1 MLLSVYD
8 QPVCG
13 LVPDGRDLSDPC
25 DPARQAF
32 KQVVRDIVARTRPA
46 VASSDGAVLLNGP
59 MYLRRLGEALLP
71 SANEVLAG
79 SVEGLQVPHPLVLLR
94 NWLEQAKDAALQQH
108 PLPTFED
115 HVGKNEVEKQCDEQA
130 NAAQA
135 AFNTATQALG
145 NVDGF
150 KDVVAAVRQEL
161 DQHYTHGTKGLVTRD
176 ATYGEKTAGT
186 HVESET
192 RNVSAVE
199 KRFHHRVKRKGL
211 FQSGLTKDFYHN
223 YVKRQ
228 VFTRTVETL
237 KNGQVK
243 TGPWTPAQNAYEVDL
258 GYCDVK
264 KYK

>member
-1 MLLSVYD
+1 MYVCMCVLLWPGLQMLLSVYD

-94 NWLEQAKDAALQQH
+94 NWLQQAKDAALQQH
-108 PLPTFED
+108 PLPTFTTY
-115 HVGKNEVEKQCDEQA
+115 VGKNEVERQCDEQA

-150 KDVVAAVRQEL
+150 KDVVAAVRQALE
-161 DQHYTHGTKGLVTRD
+161 QHYTHGTQDRLVDDSIRAAASSGAEVRLPWMTF
-176 ATYGEKTAGT
+176 
-186 HVESET
+186 S
-192 RNVSAVE
+192 
-199 KRFHHRVKRKGL
+199 HH
-211 FQSGLTKDFYHN
+211 LTFG
-223 YVKRQ
+223 
-228 VFTRTVETL
+228 
-237 KNGQVK
+237 NGQTQMSC
-243 TGPWTPAQNAYEVDL
+243 TGLGSTNDL
-258 GYCDVK
+258 
-264 KYK
+264 